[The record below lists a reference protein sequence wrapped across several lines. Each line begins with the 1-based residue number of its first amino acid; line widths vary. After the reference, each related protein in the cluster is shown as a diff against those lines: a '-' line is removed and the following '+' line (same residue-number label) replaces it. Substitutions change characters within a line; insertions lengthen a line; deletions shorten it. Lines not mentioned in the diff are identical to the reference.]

1 VPTSAIPPVQAREQP
16 ADQPTEQPPV
26 PTALASALARVGDR
40 WTLLMVAALLRSPHR
55 FNELLVAVPGLAP
68 NVASAR
74 LKALE
79 RHGIVVSRPYTERP
93 RRLTYDLSGSGR
105 ELAGALR
112 LLAAWGAGS
121 SPDAEAPRHVSC
133 GTPLET
139 RWHCPTCGRNV
150 DDPAAEDL
158 RYA

>member
-1 VPTSAIPPVQAREQP
+1 MFADSMITVTTSAPSTAVAPIAI
-16 ADQPTEQPPV
+16 A

-40 WTLLMVAALLRSPHR
+40 WTLLMVAALLRAPHR
-55 FNELLVAVPGLAP
+55 FNELLAAVPGLAS
-68 NVASAR
+68 NVASQR

-79 RHGIVVSRPYTERP
+79 RHGIVVSRPYSERP
-93 RRLTYDLSGSGR
+93 RRLTYHLSGSGH

-121 SPDAEAPRHVSC
+121 SAEADVPRHLTC
-133 GTPLET
+133 GTALEI

-150 DDPAAEDL
+150 EDPAAEDL
-158 RYA
+158 SYA